1 MLYATLIIA
10 VNLLHTFAEPSLTF
24 EVDVETRSENKPP
37 LKHDQNIWLRTNP
50 EMELYKRGYHEGS
63 ISESGLT
70 FRNAKK
76 ETITCLADSENA
88 QLKGSSAS
96 KSTTKFAK
104 NNMNCINGKKIDQ
117 HPRFLARFKAEP
129 PSLRDQL
136 STPHGTYGGWL
147 PFNPHLHLVHWPHP
161 VASYMLSYDGIFGC
175 AVLVAGQA
183 VCPTQSM
190 IGPFAMRDPMGNP
203 FFLLPGATEN
213 MPFVPAS

>member
-1 MLYATLIIA
+1 MLFGTLIIA
-10 VNLLHTFAEPSLTF
+10 VNLLHTFAKPSLTF
-24 EVDVETRSENKPP
+24 EVDVETRSENKP
-37 LKHDQNIWLRTNP
+37 LKNDQNIWLRTNP
-50 EMELYKRGYHEGS
+50 SAFLYKRGFHEGS

-76 ETITCLADSENA
+76 ETITCLADSENP
-88 QLKGSSAS
+88 QLKGSPAF
-96 KSTTKFAK
+96 KSTTKFSK
-104 NNMNCINGKKIDQ
+104 KNMNCIEGKKMDQ
-117 HPRFLARFKAEP
+117 HPRFKAEP

-147 PFNPHLHLVHWPHP
+147 PFNPHLHLVHWPRP

-175 AVLVAGQA
+175 AVMVTGQA
-183 VCPTQSM
+183 TRCPPQSM

-203 FFLLPGATEN
+203 FFLLPGAAEN